1 MHGLGVRYR
10 KDCGGPGRCRT
21 CLNGTDR
28 LPHRA
33 AFVISWR
40 ITTSLRPYKTLARLL
55 RLATKRLFTT
65 LDGDSAR
72 YSPTKRRFGPP
83 PTA

>member
-40 ITTSLRPYKTLARLL
+40 IITSLHP
-55 RLATKRLFTT
+55 
-65 LDGDSAR
+65 
-72 YSPTKRRFGPP
+72 
-83 PTA
+83 